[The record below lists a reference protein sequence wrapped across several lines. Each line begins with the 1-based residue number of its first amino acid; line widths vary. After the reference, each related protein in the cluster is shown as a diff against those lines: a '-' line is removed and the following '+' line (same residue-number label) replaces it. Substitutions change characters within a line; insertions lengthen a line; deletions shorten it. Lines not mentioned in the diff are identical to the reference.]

1 MADSK
6 EVFTGIDKYE
16 GVSYSV
22 LTPNMKGLEGALSVG
37 AKEIS
42 VFGAASESFTKKNLN
57 TTIEKSL
64 DNFIEVVEAAKPHG
78 LKI

>member
-1 MADSK
+1 
-6 EVFTGIDKYE
+6 
-16 GVSYSV
+16 
-22 LTPNMKGLEGALSVG
+22 MKGLEGALSVG